1 MDCSF
6 ELDLQLIESVFFM
19 YIFHLF
25 PKLLVLNG
33 VYGFQIQREDC
44 GCHLTERS
52 QTNSRNSSLLFF
64 AFCVSLSNRSELR
77 LMGDLDID
85 FFAHVVLKPT

>member
-6 ELDLQLIESVFFM
+6 ELDLQLIESVFFFM

-52 QTNSRNSSLLFF
+52 
-64 AFCVSLSNRSELR
+64 
-77 LMGDLDID
+77 
-85 FFAHVVLKPT
+85 